1 MSNIQIVQIGSDGEP
16 RASTEAIAAGYK
28 MQHKNVLALLMK
40 YLEKVET
47 FGLVAFE
54 TRARLDGQHGG
65 GDAEYALLNEL
76 QAGFLVSLMRNNAEV
91 VEFKLNMWHE
101 FKRMRESLAN
111 RDVTLLTRRI
121 LLEQK
126 DGASLAL
133 ARIGSGLMLDR
144 RGELPGI
151 RTERALLRAVMEPGL
166 FPAEL
171 EEMIDKRNAKKVVAI
186 GARRPRINKAA

>member
-1 MSNIQIVQIGSDGEP
+1 MSNIQIVQIGTDGEP
-16 RASTEAIAAGYK
+16 RASTERIAVEYK
-28 MQHKNVLALLMK
+28 SSHKNVIALVRR
-40 YLEKVET
+40 YLPRLET
-47 FGLVAFE
+47 FGQVAFE
-54 TRARLDGQHGG
+54 TRPDYQGSTVTFAM
-65 GDAEYALLNEL
+65 LNEY
-76 QAGFLVSLMRNNAEV
+76 QAGFLVSLMRNSDEV
-91 VEFKLNMWHE
+91 VDFKLRMMHE
-101 FKRMRESLAN
+101 FRLMRDALAN
-111 RDVTLLTRRI
+111 RDVTILTRRI

-171 EEMIDKRNAKKVVAI
+171 EEMIDKRNSKKVVAI
-186 GARRPRINKAA
+186 GARKPRIKKAA